1 MIISQFVD
9 VIFLSFCC
17 SSILLIWFETNAVYE
32 YLNYFNLGGRLL
44 YSYNKYREDNKFS
57 ELNLPSYLLL
67 NYNCFSVRFYNV
79 LYLFMFLV
87 ESYSC
92 FTFFEIVL
100 LPFVFVT
107 SLFIYYSV
115 TLLKNK
121 I

>member
-17 SSILLIWFETNAVYE
+17 SSVLLIWFETNAVYE

-44 YSYNKYREDNKFS
+44 YKYNKYKEENKFS

-67 NYNCFSVRFYNV
+67 NYNCFSVR
-79 LYLFMFLV
+79 LITCSICL
-87 ESYSC
+87 C
-92 FTFFEIVL
+92 FWLSLIPILLFFEIAL

>member
-17 SSILLIWFETNAVYE
+17 SSVLLIWLETNAIYE

-44 YSYNKYREDNKFS
+44 YGYNKYREDNKFS
-57 ELNLPSYLLL
+57 ELNFPCYLLL
-67 NYNCFSVRFYNV
+67 NHNCFFVRLITCSICLAFWLSLIPV
-79 LYLFMFLV
+79 IL
-87 ESYSC
+87 
-92 FTFFEIVL
+92 FFEIVL
-100 LPFVFVT
+100 LPFVFMI
-107 SLFIYYSV
+107 SLWIYYSV